1 MRRHGTGPFSRQ
13 RGNKTNNLNNNNNNS
28 NSKNNNDYQLTHQ
41 SIAHH
46 HHQHHQD
53 LPAHMESLNDGL
65 NNITKSI
72 LQARGVV
79 GSIGGIGVTMNDD
92 NLYQQQRDDIPLRP
106 LLINTKIRR
115 AVANQPSNTSQTQ
128 LMSSLSSSSVT
139 SQQNRNNS
147 YE

>member
-13 RGNKTNNLNNNNNNS
+13 RGNKSNNLNNNNNNS

-41 SIAHH
+41 SIVHH

-115 AVANQPSNTSQTQ
+115 AVANPPSNTLQTQ